1 MQTDECWNAGLTRCC
16 HTSLRR
22 PACSVLYTL
31 LPLLIICSNG
41 RRVGGYEWQR
51 SLRGT
56 RVTTVLKQAENC
68 MPSKNYVSG
77 AKRIVME
84 SSAPSKLSLPTSV
97 YSKQKQSTRW
107 ASPHLA

>member
-1 MQTDECWNAGLTRCC
+1 M
-16 HTSLRR
+16 
-22 PACSVLYTL
+22 AC
-31 LPLLIICSNG
+31 G
-41 RRVGGYEWQR
+41 R
-51 SLRGT
+51 SLRVT

-68 MPSKNYVSG
+68 MSSKNYASG